1 MTKKTS
7 HQLYSL
13 VEALTLFSHMAL
25 DKIETY
31 EFANIP
37 FMIWPDGSPCIQAN
51 LYILS
56 LLERAGRGGNR
67 GLSTRGSKGGTL
79 GEYASKI
86 GQLIRYCYY
95 LNIDL
100 IHLTDSTFTAF
111 IDSLRDENSPIY
123 PTSKKKTEPTILAIG
138 RACLTF
144 LEFIGRLNENPG
156 FVEKGGTI
164 RITYESYTITYRNGR
179 TIKKTYIHH
188 HSLSLGGRT
197 RTVFPISEANIKKL
211 TEAVESLPTSRFI
224 YSRRKIMLLLL
235 EYTGARRGEIS
246 RIKVEDILN
255 AFYSDEPMLRL
266 ETWKQGASS
275 ERKIPIHKMI
285 LKEIKT
291 HIDFHRRKVAK
302 KFKVKNDEGFLFIG
316 ETTGR
321 GLSPDTITS
330 EISTLK
336 AEAGIKERI
345 SPHMFRHAFIT
356 KRFVMLIKEHEIQNS
371 EQFRQTLLD
380 VQSFIAEVMM
390 WTGHK
395 SPESVERYIH
405 LAFEEIAGY
414 SKTVTSVHL
423 TSAMELFDRKQEHLV
438 QRLKTDLTVE
448 EYEAELLELKRL
460 RDEDFE
466 IARKLTPAALHSDP
480 PTAPGWVH

>member
-1 MTKKTS
+1 MTKQTC

-13 VEALTLFSHMAL
+13 VDELSLFSHMAIG
-25 DKIETY
+25 KIETY
-31 EFANIP
+31 EFSNIP
-37 FMIWPDGSPCIQAN
+37 FMMWPDGSPCTSAN

-86 GQLIRYCYY
+86 GQLIRYCYH

-111 IDSLRDENSPIY
+111 IDSLRDEHSPVY
-123 PTSKKKTEPTILAIG
+123 PSSKKKTEPTILAIG

-144 LEFIGRLNENPG
+144 LEFTGRLNGNPG
-156 FVEKGGTI
+156 FVGEGGTI
-164 RITYESYTITYRNGR
+164 RITHQSYTIKYRNGR
-179 TIKKTYIHH
+179 SVTKSYIHH

-197 RTVFPISEANIKKL
+197 RTVFPISDANINKL
-211 TEAVESLPTSRFI
+211 ANAVDSLSRSRFI
-224 YSRRKIMLLLL
+224 NSRRKIMLLLL

-246 RIKVEDILN
+246 RIRVEDILN
-255 AFYSDEPMLRL
+255 AYYSDEPMLRL
-266 ETWKQGASS
+266 ETWKQGSSS
-275 ERKIPIHKMI
+275 ERYIPIHKMT
-285 LKEIKT
+285 LQQIKT
-291 HIDFHRRKVAK
+291 YIDIHRRKVAK
-302 KFKVKNDEGFLFIG
+302 KFKANKDDGFLFIG

-321 GLSPDTITS
+321 GISADTITS
-330 EISTLK
+330 EISALK
-336 AEAGIKERI
+336 VEAGIKEKI

-371 EQFRQTLLD
+371 DQFRQALLD
-380 VQSFIAEVMM
+380 VQGFIAEVMM

-395 SPESVERYIH
+395 SPESVEHYIH
-405 LAFEEIAGY
+405 MAFKEIAGY
-414 SKTVTSVHL
+414 AKTVSSVLL
-423 TSAMELFDRKQEHLV
+423 TTAMELFDRKQRELLN
-438 QRLKTDLTVE
+438 RLKVDLTID
-448 EYEAELLELKRL
+448 EYEAELTELQRL

-466 IARKLTPAALHSDP
+466 IAKRRAPAA
-480 PTAPGWVH
+480 